1 MSLTADLHCEIRE
14 VGGHWWPIATFQ
26 IGSARH
32 FRQAL
37 HGAGVADRD
46 LPPDVSDVL
55 GDRYNEQTPHEISSE
70 AHGENYSKGRE
81 PH

>member
-26 IGSARH
+26 IGSARR

-37 HGAGVADRD
+37 HGAGLADRG

-55 GDRYNEQTPHEISSE
+55 RLRDRYDEQVTAHPQVQE
-70 AHGENYSKGRE
+70 AIGRE
-81 PH
+81 TCEMV